1 MGLFV
6 IECTDKKDG
15 FDLRQEVRPKHL
27 DYARALGDRLLVG
40 GPFLDEKERMIGSL
54 LIIKAD
60 SLADAEAIAAR
71 DPYAQAGFSAR
82 PASARGAGRSTHRG
96 HLR

>member
-6 IECTDKKDG
+6 IECTDKEDG
-15 FDLRQEVRPKHL
+15 FALRQEVRPKHL
-27 DYARALGDRLLVG
+27 DYAKALGDTLLVG
-40 GPFLDEKERMIGSL
+40 GPFLDEQERMIGSL

-71 DPYAQAGFSAR
+71 DPYAQAGLFSATSVR
-82 PASARGAGRSTHRG
+82 PWRWTVNAPEGV
-96 HLR
+96 